1 MLVIKTKNYINFLT
15 AKPEEKLDYV
25 LELIDKQKELTSFT
39 IQNVDLKPNVRV
51 YLEFVIVICNDTFCK
66 ILFNSIKNEICTM
79 EDFLALYSKKLDQYI
94 IENMEIDFMIVN

>member
-15 AKPEEKLDYV
+15 AKPEEKLDCV

-51 YLEFVIVICNDTFCK
+51 CLEFVIVICNDTFCK

-94 IENMEIDFMIVN
+94 IENMEINFMFVN

>member
-1 MLVIKTKNYINFLT
+1 MT
-15 AKPEEKLDYV
+15 AKPEEKLDCV

-51 YLEFVIVICNDTFCK
+51 CLEFVIVICNDTFCK

-94 IENMEIDFMIVN
+94 IENMEINFMIVN

>member
-1 MLVIKTKNYINFLT
+1 MPVIKTKNYINFLT

>member
-1 MLVIKTKNYINFLT
+1 MLVIKTKNCINFLT
-15 AKPEEKLDYV
+15 AKPEEKLDCV

-51 YLEFVIVICNDTFCK
+51 CLEFVIVICNDTFCK

>member
-15 AKPEEKLDYV
+15 AKPEEKLDCV

-39 IQNVDLKPNVRV
+39 IQNVDLKTNVRV

>member
-15 AKPEEKLDYV
+15 AKPEEKLDCV

-51 YLEFVIVICNDTFCK
+51 CLEFVIVICNDTFCK

-94 IENMEIDFMIVN
+94 IENMEINFMIVN